1 MVYGKGK
8 YVISPLNSVD
18 KNRGF
23 VLSESIYE
31 VVSASQWRYK
41 STLISCVFIFKK
53 REKKKALS
61 CRASYYINRYDAFVR
76 ESPYRRYR

>member
-8 YVISPLNSVD
+8 YVISLLNSVD
-18 KNRGF
+18 ENKGF

-53 REKKKALS
+53 RKKKKALS